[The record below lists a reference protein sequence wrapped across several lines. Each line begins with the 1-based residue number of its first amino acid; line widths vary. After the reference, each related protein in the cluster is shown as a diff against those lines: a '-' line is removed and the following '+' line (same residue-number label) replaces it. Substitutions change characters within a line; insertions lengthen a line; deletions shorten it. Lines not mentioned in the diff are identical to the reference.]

1 LVISNKKTNFAAENL
16 KRSVMKSNL
25 LASSSDEERT
35 KAFRRMVN
43 MREEWLAYVKQREAK
58 LGIQ

>member
-1 LVISNKKTNFAAENL
+1 
-16 KRSVMKSNL
+16 MKSNL

-43 MREEWLAYVKQREAK
+43 MREEWLAYVKQRETK

>member
-1 LVISNKKTNFAAENL
+1 MSKIIRNFAAENL

>member
-1 LVISNKKTNFAAENL
+1 
-16 KRSVMKSNL
+16 MKSNL
-25 LASSSDEERT
+25 LASFSSDEERT

-58 LGIQ
+58 LGIQWGLPEQMAGRKQED

>member
-1 LVISNKKTNFAAENL
+1 MLNL

-25 LASSSDEERT
+25 LASFSSDEERT